1 MPASHIFLIL
11 LQKRLHIDVD
21 QTMNNSANIWNFQ
34 KKGLLPTDLYTGS
47 EKVPK
52 IFGTFR
58 NVLYLCNVKMN
69 VLAIRVTFPRGAS
82 LYRHYPFKSCF
93 GNSFSFY
100 IASHEYPIVILT

>member
-21 QTMNNSANIWNFQ
+21 QTMYNSANIWNFQ

-52 IFGTFR
+52 IFGSYR
-58 NVLYLCNVKMN
+58 KSPYLCNVKCKFDYPGDIP
-69 VLAIRVTFPRGAS
+69 ARGKPLS
-82 LYRHYPFKSCF
+82 TL
-93 GNSFSFY
+93 
-100 IASHEYPIVILT
+100 PI